1 MDYFNLYKNDEPV
14 WDDAAKAQAMCA
26 KPADYQW
33 AVMPNRNMK
42 IKNLIQER
50 DRNFYPI
57 PILDY
62 AKRLYVSLQ
71 EAWMKGDAEIV
82 RNQLTDSYLQ
92 ELKELVEEYYNPRLE
107 IHIENITFPN
117 AYLTFYKMEN
127 GMEYITVYIEAQM
140 ERYATGKTTGKIVS
154 GDKEDRETMVNL
166 MEFVRPVDGISD
178 VTVFTWKL
186 SDFLLSAKG
195 TKDWGI
201 QEK

>member
-1 MDYFNLYKNDEPV
+1 MDYLNRYNDDGPI
-14 WDDAAKAQAMCA
+14 WDDAAKAEAMSA

-33 AVMPNRNMK
+33 AVMPNRNMQ
-42 IKNLIQER
+42 IKNLIQKR

-71 EAWMKGDAEIV
+71 EAWMKGNAELV
-82 RNQLTDSYLQ
+82 RDRLTDSYLQ
-92 ELKELVEEYYNPRLE
+92 ELKELIEQYYNPKLE
-107 IHIENITFPN
+107 IHIENISFPN
-117 AYLTFYKMEN
+117 AYLTFYRMEN
-127 GMEYITVYIEAQM
+127 GMEYITVYMEAQM
-140 ERYATGKTTGKIVS
+140 ARYATGKTTGRIVS
-154 GDKEDRETMVNL
+154 GNKEDRETMVNL

-195 TKDWGI
+195 TKDLGMK
-201 QEK
+201 EA

>member
-14 WDDAAKAQAMCA
+14 WDDAAKAQAMCV

-71 EAWMKGDAEIV
+71 EAWMKGDAELV

-92 ELKELVEEYYNPRLE
+92 ELKELIEAYYNPGLE

-117 AYLTFYKMEN
+117 AYLTFYKIEN

-154 GDKEDRETMVNL
+154 GNKEDRETMVNL

-195 TKDWGI
+195 TKDLGI

>member
-92 ELKELVEEYYNPRLE
+92 ELKELIEEYYNPRLE

-154 GDKEDRETMVNL
+154 GNKEDQETMVNL

>member
-1 MDYFNLYKNDEPV
+1 MDYLNRYNDDGPI
-14 WDDAAKAQAMCA
+14 WDDAAKAEAMSA

-33 AVMPNRNMK
+33 AVMPNRNMQ
-42 IKNLIQER
+42 IKNLIQKR

-71 EAWMKGDAEIV
+71 EAWMKGNAELV
-82 RNQLTDSYLQ
+82 RDRLTDSYLQ
-92 ELKELVEEYYNPRLE
+92 ELKELIEQHYNPKLE
-107 IHIENITFPN
+107 IHIENISFPN
-117 AYLTFYKMEN
+117 AYLTFYRMEN
-127 GMEYITVYIEAQM
+127 GMEYITVYMEAQM
-140 ERYATGKTTGKIVS
+140 ERYATGKTTGRIVS
-154 GDKEDRETMVNL
+154 GNKEDRETMVNL

-195 TKDWGI
+195 TKDLGMK
-201 QEK
+201 EA